1 MNSTSVN
8 LEPLID
14 RIFEQLRQHGSVVA
28 DRRRAGLSS
37 ERIEAVIRK
46 LGLNVPN
53 GLMELY
59 TACDGTSTS
68 EGETLGAIQIFPGFY
83 WMDLEDA
90 ATVYEAVSQ
99 SDEWNPAWL
108 PIFAN
113 GGGDFYAVICD
124 SNSPYFGEVVGFVL
138 GESEQIS
145 EFQNLFSLFETIIR
159 SFENG
164 VFFFSEDRLQAD
176 YSAMRAIARQTQP
189 SFVEHDV

>member
-8 LEPLID
+8 FEPLID
-14 RIFEQLRQHGSVVA
+14 RIFGQLRQHGSAVA
-28 DRRRAGLSS
+28 DRRRAGLSA

-46 LGLNVPN
+46 LGLDAPS
-53 GLMELY
+53 GLLELY
-59 TACDGTSTS
+59 SACDGTSTS
-68 EGETLGAIQIFPGFY
+68 EGETLGAIQFFPGFY

-90 ATVYEAVSQ
+90 ATVYGAVSQ

-124 SNSPYFGEVVGFVL
+124 SKSPYFGEVVGFVL
-138 GESEQIS
+138 GEAGQIS
-145 EFQNLFSLFETIIR
+145 EFENLFSLFETITR
-159 SFENG
+159 SFEEG
-164 VFFFSEDRLQAD
+164 VFFFSEGRLQAD
-176 YSAMRAIARQTQP
+176 YPAMRAIARQTQP